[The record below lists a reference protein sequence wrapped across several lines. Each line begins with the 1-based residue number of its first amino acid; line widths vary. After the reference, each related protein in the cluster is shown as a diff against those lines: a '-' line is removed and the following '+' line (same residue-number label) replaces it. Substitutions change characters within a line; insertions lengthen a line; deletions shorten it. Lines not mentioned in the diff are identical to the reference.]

1 MHPDIDPRLSL
12 STCHIFL
19 GTTWD
24 KILNLSLQ
32 RIPGVSFSS
41 TPSCTFLQSCA
52 LQSGP
57 HGAPCATVR
66 LSSNRL
72 SSDRLSSTSV
82 LIRRVL
88 GHRAGRDAPK
98 SPLLRA
104 RRARNSKGLSVSR
117 IHVSNTQRYALSL
130 LADRYWQ
137 LSSKLQMQRSLES

>member
-52 LQSGP
+52 LQSG
-57 HGAPCATVR
+57 
-66 LSSNRL
+66 LM
-72 SSDRLSSTSV
+72 
-82 LIRRVL
+82 
-88 GHRAGRDAPK
+88 
-98 SPLLRA
+98 A
-104 RRARNSKGLSVSR
+104 RRAPQCASHPIVYLQIVYL
-117 IHVSNTQRYALSL
+117 QR
-130 LADRYWQ
+130 Q
-137 LSSKLQMQRSLES
+137 F